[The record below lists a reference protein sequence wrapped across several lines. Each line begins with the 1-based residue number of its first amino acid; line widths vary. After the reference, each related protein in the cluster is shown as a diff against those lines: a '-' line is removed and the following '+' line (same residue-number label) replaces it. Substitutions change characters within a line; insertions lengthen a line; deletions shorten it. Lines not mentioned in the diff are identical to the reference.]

1 MNPSRV
7 TTCLL
12 LSLACSTASAQPGEA
27 LEMSP
32 EARDAAWSSADA
44 AREAALFSN
53 TASGTAQTSLTLR
66 DGAAAADF
74 VFSGRVTAQS
84 YVYDNAGRPYTHTT
98 VRIDDKLKGSYAG
111 PELTL
116 VQEGGPARDS
126 EDNIVLVSDAQ
137 YFAVGEDEL
146 LFVDLDLANPVAT
159 QRVTVRQRFRI
170 YSGQVFGVDGHG
182 VLLQSSARSAGHTLS
197 WSNDRH
203 PATRFSQFRIGNH
216 TLTKH
221 FRAPATQSTAGEPGP
236 PQARAAAPGYQSSVD
251 IDTFSASISAA
262 VAAGSGD

>member
-12 LSLACSTASAQPGEA
+12 LSLACSTASAQSGEA
-27 LEMSP
+27 LEISP
-32 EARDAAWSSADA
+32 EARDAAWTSADA

-53 TASGTAQTSLTLR
+53 TASGTARTSLTLS
-66 DGAAAADF
+66 DGAAATDL

-84 YVYDNAGRPYTHTT
+84 YVYDNAGRPFTHTT
-98 VRIDDKLKGSYAG
+98 VRIDTILKGSYAG
-111 PELTL
+111 PEITL
-116 VQEGGPARDS
+116 VQEGGPEKDS
-126 EDNIVLVSDAQ
+126 ADNIVLVSDAQ
-137 YFAVGEDEL
+137 YFAVGEEEL

-159 QRVTVRQRFRI
+159 QRVAVRQRFRI
-170 YSGQVFGVDGHG
+170 YSGKVFGVDGHG
-182 VLLQSSARSAGHTLS
+182 VLLQSSARSAGQTIS

-203 PATRFSQFRIGNH
+203 PAARFSQFQIGKH
-216 TLTKH
+216 TLTRH
-221 FRAPATQSTAGEPGP
+221 FTDSAAQSTAGPGS

-251 IDTFSASISAA
+251 VDTFSASISAA